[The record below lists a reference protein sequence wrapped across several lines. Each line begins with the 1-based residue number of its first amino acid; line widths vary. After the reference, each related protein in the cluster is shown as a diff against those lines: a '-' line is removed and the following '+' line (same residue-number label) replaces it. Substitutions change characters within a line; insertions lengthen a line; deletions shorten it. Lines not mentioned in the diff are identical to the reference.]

1 MKPRHRQPIQMIDLT
16 RRLDT
21 LHDSLTPRPE
31 PEKSLLRMAFD
42 ALFLAALAYAL
53 AVATFA
59 L

>member
-1 MKPRHRQPIQMIDLT
+1 MKPRHRHPVQMIDLT
-16 RRLDT
+16 RRLNT
-21 LHDSLTPRPE
+21 LHDSLTPAPE
-31 PEKSLLRMAFD
+31 PEKSLLRTAFD

>member
-1 MKPRHRQPIQMIDLT
+1 MKPRHHQPVQMIDLT
-16 RRLDT
+16 RRLET
-21 LHDSLTPRPE
+21 LHDSLTPAPA